1 MFILIT
7 LRILLLVCIVFK
19 IHARMILPCR
29 NSCQADVITY
39 GNNSIACSMYHQ
51 FLQCIK
57 EEQLDCAERIVTAG
71 ITNAS
76 L

>member
-1 MFILIT
+1 MSSHMVTIQLH
-7 LRILLLVCIVFK
+7 VACI
-19 IHARMILPCR
+19 MI
-29 NSCQADVITY
+29 AF
-39 GNNSIACSMYHQ
+39 Q
-51 FLQCIK
+51 FLQRIK